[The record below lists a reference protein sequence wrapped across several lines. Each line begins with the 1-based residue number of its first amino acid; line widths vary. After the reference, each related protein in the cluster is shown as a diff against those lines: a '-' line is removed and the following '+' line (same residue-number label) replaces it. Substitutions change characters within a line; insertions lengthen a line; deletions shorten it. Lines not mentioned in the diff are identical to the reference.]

1 MPTAPSNPDSSARAS
16 ESAPA
21 AAPAPVRPS
30 EPPRD
35 WRRGFWSLIAT
46 QFQTGFNDNGLKFL
60 VTYIVIGMN
69 LPQAERDRL
78 VPVVAAMFAIPFI
91 LFSMTG
97 GYFAD
102 RYSKRTVTIATK
114 FFEIAVMAFFIL
126 SLALRN
132 LPLECAGVFLISTE
146 GALFGPSK
154 YGLLPELLPE
164 AKLSWGNGIIE
175 FGTFLAGIG
184 GTVVAGELAERYHGR
199 EVVAGFI
206 LLAFTFVGLITSLG
220 ISKIP
225 AADPSKKFRWNPVGD
240 FWTQMKLISADRILG
255 WAVLGN
261 TYLFFLAA
269 LLQLAVIIYGH
280 DVLRIDEAH
289 ITGLQAAIA
298 IGIGLG
304 SIAAGYLSGGK
315 IEYGLIPLGALGMT
329 LFGGLLYF
337 RAPAEVLAAWLQ
349 NLSADSPQLVH
360 SVANLTIAWVHLR
373 IFDLGLLGFF
383 GGLFAVPL
391 GALIQH
397 RPRPEQKG
405 GVIAAA
411 NLVSFI
417 GIALASL
424 AYYVATE
431 LLHQSAA
438 GLFLDGAILTLV
450 TTAYSIY
457 LLPDSLLR
465 FVLWLATHTVYRIR
479 VEGRE
484 NVPEHGGAL
493 FVCNHMSF
501 VDANLLIA
509 SVDRPIR
516 FLMYRGIYDLP
527 YVKPFAKMIRAIP
540 ISSEQRPR
548 EMIHSLREATAA
560 IKNGEIVCIFA
571 EGQITRIGQLLPF
584 RRGFERIM
592 KGIEDAPIVP
602 VNLDGVW
609 GSIFSFERGRFLWK
623 LPRTIPYPVTVSFGK
638 PMPATATPA
647 EVRISVR
654 ELQTEAYKHRKTHLR
669 TLHRSLIRTAHRHPF
684 RFAVADKRR
693 PRMKWSAVLL
703 SSIFL
708 ARRLRATWA
717 GQEMVG
723 ILLPPS
729 VPGALVNYAA
739 TLSGKV
745 PVNLNYTSS
754 NEALA
759 SYAAQCKLETV
770 ITTKLLL
777 EKLPLQ
783 VPGKVVL
790 LEEIA
795 AGHGFGERLMALL
808 LWFLP
813 GSWLERTL
821 SGGTTRTIDDL
832 ATIIFSSGSTGDP
845 KGVMLTHYN
854 IASNIEQMGQTFS
867 FGRED
872 RLLGVLPF
880 FHSFGFTVTLWL
892 PPLLGVSVVY
902 HPSPLDLAAISE
914 LVRDY
919 RVTFLM
925 ATPTFLQAYM
935 RRCSPED
942 FGSLE
947 FVLVG
952 AEKLPERIALA
963 FEDRFGV
970 RPLEGY
976 GATECSPVVAV
987 NTKDFRAPGFRQV
1000 GAKRGTIGQ
1009 PLPGISVRIVDPET
1023 NEPVAQG
1030 TPGLLIVRGPNVMQ
1044 GYLGKPEKTAEAL
1057 RDGWYITGDIAAQDE
1072 DGFLTITD
1080 RLSRF
1085 SKIGGEMVPH
1095 IKVEEQLHELAG
1107 ATEQKFVVTAVPDG
1121 KKGERL
1127 VVLYMLAA
1135 EELKPV
1141 LEKLASSGLPNL
1153 WIPRANQFFA
1163 VEEFPHLGTGKLDLR
1178 QVRELALQL
1187 SNTEKE
1193 PFNTGYRA
1201 I

>member
-1 MPTAPSNPDSSARAS
+1 MTESVQNPAT
-16 ESAPA
+16 
-21 AAPAPVRPS
+21 
-30 EPPRD
+30 PPRD
-35 WRRGFWSLIAT
+35 WQRGFWSLIVT

-60 VTYIVIGMN
+60 VIYIVIGMN
-69 LPQAERDRL
+69 LPTAERDRQ
-78 VPVVAAMFAIPFI
+78 VPIVNALFAIPFI
-91 LFSMTG
+91 LFSMAG

-102 RYSKRTVTIATK
+102 RYSKRNVTIGTK
-114 FFEIAVMAFFIL
+114 LFEFTIMAFFIL
-126 SLALRN
+126 SLWLRN
-132 LPLECAGVFLISTE
+132 LPMECAGVFLISTE

-154 YGLLPELLPE
+154 YGLLPELLAE
-164 AKLSWGNGIIE
+164 SKLSWGNGVIE
-175 FGTFLAGIG
+175 FGTFLSGIAG
-184 GTVVAGELAERYHGR
+184 VAAAGYLAEQYHGR
-199 EVVAGFI
+199 EAIAGFI
-206 LLAFTFVGLITSLG
+206 LLACSCLGLVTSLG
-220 ISKIP
+220 ISRLP
-225 AADPSKKFRWNPVGD
+225 AADPAKKFRWNPLGD
-240 FWTQMKLISADRILG
+240 FIAQMKTIVADRVLG
-255 WAVLGN
+255 WAVLGY

-269 LLQLAVIIYGH
+269 LLQTVIVIYGH
-280 DVLRIDEAH
+280 DVLRIDERH
-289 ITGLQAAIA
+289 TSYLQAAIA

-304 SIAAGYLSGGK
+304 SVAAGYLSGGK
-315 IEYGLIPLGALGMT
+315 IEYGLIPLGAVGMT
-329 LFGGLLYF
+329 VF
-337 RAPAEVLAAWLQ
+337 AAWLYLPMRS
-349 NLSADSPQLVH
+349 LSLV
-360 SVANLTIAWVHLR
+360 ATHLS
-373 IFDLGLLGFF
+373 LLGFF

-411 NLVSFI
+411 NLVSWI
-417 GIALASL
+417 GIALS
-424 AYYVATE
+424 
-431 LLHQSAA
+431 SAA
-438 GLFLDGAILTLV
+438 YSLFAVVFHQTARGMFLDGAILTLV
-450 TTAYSIY
+450 TTAYSIW

-465 FVLWLATHTVYRIR
+465 FVLWLATHTIYRIR

-484 NVPEHGGAL
+484 NIPETGGAL

-501 VDANLLIA
+501 VDACLLIA
-509 SVDRPIR
+509 STDRPIR
-516 FLMYRGIYDLP
+516 FLMYKGIYDLP
-527 YVKPFAKMIRAIP
+527 YVKPFAKMIGVIP

-548 EMIHSLREATAA
+548 EMLHSLRAATNA
-560 IKNGEIVCIFA
+560 IKDGEVVCIFA

-584 RRGFERIM
+584 RRGMERIM
-592 KGIEDAPIVP
+592 KGVDAPIVP

-609 GSIFSFERGRFLWK
+609 GSIFSFERARFLWK

-638 PMPATATPA
+638 PLPATATPF
-647 EVRISVR
+647 EVRRAVQ
-654 ELQTEAYKHRKTHLR
+654 ELQTEAYRHRKRRLR
-669 TLHRSLIRTAHRHPF
+669 TLHRSLVRTAHRHPF
-684 RFAVADKRR
+684 RFAMGDKRR
-693 PRMKWSAVLL
+693 PRMNWGSALL
-703 SSIFL
+703 SAIFL

-729 VPGALVNYAA
+729 VPGALVNFAA

-754 NEALA
+754 DEALA
-759 SYAAQCKLETV
+759 SCAAQCKLETV
-770 ITTKLLL
+770 ITTKALLDRI
-777 EKLPLQ
+777 PLK
-783 VPGKVVL
+783 VPGKTVL
-790 LEEIA
+790 LEEVAARPGLGERIA
-795 AGHGFGERLMALL
+795 ALVF
-808 LWFLP
+808 WFLP
-813 GSWLERTL
+813 GSWLERAL
-821 SGGTTRTIDDL
+821 GGKPARQLDDL

-854 IASNIEQMGQTFS
+854 IASNVEQMGQTFM
-867 FGRED
+867 FD
-872 RLLGVLPF
+872 RHDALLGVLPF

-892 PPLLGVSVVY
+892 PPVLGVSVVY

-952 AEKLPERIALA
+952 AEKLPERVALA
-963 FEDRFGV
+963 FEDRFGI

-987 NTKDFRAPGFRQV
+987 NTRDFRAPGFRQV
-1000 GAKRGTIGQ
+1000 GAKRGSIGQ

-1023 NEPVAQG
+1023 QEPVSVG

-1044 GYLGKPEKTAEAL
+1044 GYLGKPEKTKEVL

-1095 IKVEEQLHELAG
+1095 VKVEEQLHEIAG
-1107 ATEQKFVVTAVPDG
+1107 VTEQTFVVTGVPDE

-1127 VVLYMLAA
+1127 VVLHLMKQ
-1135 EELKPV
+1135 EQLKIV
-1141 LEKLASSGLPNL
+1141 LEKLSESGLPNL
-1153 WIPRANQFFA
+1153 WVPRANQFFF
-1163 VEEFPHLGTGKLDLR
+1163 VEELPHLGTGKLDLR
-1178 QVRELALQL
+1178 RIRELAVQF
-1187 SNTEKE
+1187 SSGEKE
-1193 PFNTGYRA
+1193 
-1201 I
+1201 